1 MNSTPQAA
9 LTQRLRAAL
18 AACGLPP
25 ERGEVVAAADTRF
38 GDYQANAA
46 MVLAKE
52 TKRNP
57 RELAA
62 QIAEKFD
69 GTGICDKPE
78 IAGPGFLNF
87 RLNPRWVSEQIA
99 NLSSDPRCGVPATEK
114 PLKVV
119 VDFSSPNIAK
129 PMHVGHIR
137 STILG
142 DALARTARFLG
153 HDVVTDNHLGDWG
166 TQFGKV
172 LYGWKHMLDR
182 AALERDPV
190 AEMTRLYREV
200 NALEQTDP
208 AVHKA
213 AREELVKLQQG
224 DAENRAIWQQLV
236 DLSWAEFED
245 IYAQLGIKFDE
256 RLGESFYDPAL
267 AALVEKLLAS
277 GIAEMSEGAVCI
289 FFRDIPA
296 LADKPCLIRKTDGG
310 FLYATTDLATIEYR
324 VDRWQPDA
332 VWYVTGAPQ
341 QLHFQ
346 QVFAAAQRMGFTTQL
361 EHIAFGSI
369 LGEDHKLMK
378 TRSGD
383 NVPLRDLIN
392 EAVTRA
398 RAMIDGKNA
407 ELPEE
412 EKKHIARVV
421 GLGAVKYAE
430 LSQHRMTDYVF
441 SWSKMLSLQGNTA
454 PYLQNAYVRV
464 RSIFRK
470 LGAELGEGRNV
481 SLTEP
486 AELALAKK
494 LLQFG
499 EVVPAVL
506 NEFRPNLLANYL
518 FETANAFHTFY
529 EACPVLKAS
538 DTERHSRLVLC
549 DTTARVLRE
558 GLGLLGV
565 ETPERM

>member
-99 NLSSDPRCGVPATEK
+99 NLSSDPRCGVPAAEK

>member
-1 MNSTPQAA
+1 MNPTPQAA
-9 LTQRLRAAL
+9 LTLRLRAAL

-52 TKRNP
+52 AKRNP

-62 QIAEKFD
+62 QIADKFD
-69 GTGICDKPE
+69 GAGICAKPE

-87 RLNPRWVSEQIA
+87 RLNPDWISQQIVA
-99 NLSSDPRCGVPATEK
+99 LSGDPRCGVPTAEK
-114 PLKVV
+114 PLKVII
-119 VDFSSPNIAK
+119 DFSSPNIAK

-142 DALARTARFLG
+142 DALARITRFLG
-153 HDVVTDNHLGDWG
+153 HEVVTDNHLGDWG

-172 LYGWKHMLDR
+172 LYGWKHLLDR

-200 NALEQTDP
+200 NALEQADP

-245 IYAQLGIKFDE
+245 IYTQLDIKFDE

-267 AALVEKLLAS
+267 GDLVTKLLDS

-324 VDRWQPDA
+324 VERWQPDA
-332 VWYVTGAPQ
+332 IWYVTGAPQ

-346 QVFAAAQRMGFTTQL
+346 QVFAAAQRMGFSTRL

-383 NVPLRDLIN
+383 NVPLRDLID
-392 EAVTRA
+392 EALTRA
-398 RAMIDGKNA
+398 RAMIDEKNA

-470 LGAELGEGRNV
+470 LGAELGEARDV
-481 SLTEP
+481 SLTQP

-506 NEFRPNLLANYL
+506 NEFRPNLLANFL

-538 DTERHSRLVLC
+538 DAERHSRLVLC

>member
-1 MNSTPQAA
+1 MNPTPQAA
-9 LTQRLRAAL
+9 LTLRLRAAL

-52 TKRNP
+52 AKRNP

-69 GTGICDKPE
+69 GAGICGKPE

-87 RLNPRWVSEQIA
+87 RLNPDWISQQIVA
-99 NLSSDPRCGVPATEK
+99 LSGDPRCGVPAAEK
-114 PLKVV
+114 PLKVII
-119 VDFSSPNIAK
+119 DFSSPNIAK

-142 DALARTARFLG
+142 DALARITRFLG
-153 HDVVTDNHLGDWG
+153 HEVVTDNHLGDWG

-245 IYAQLGIKFDE
+245 IYMQLGIKFDE

-267 AALVEKLLAS
+267 GDLVTKLLAS
-277 GIAEMSEGAVCI
+277 GIAETSEGAVCI

-310 FLYATTDLATIEYR
+310 FLYATTDLATIE
-324 VDRWQPDA
+324 
-332 VWYVTGAPQ
+332 
-341 QLHFQ
+341 
-346 QVFAAAQRMGFTTQL
+346 
-361 EHIAFGSI
+361 
-369 LGEDHKLMK
+369 
-378 TRSGD
+378 
-383 NVPLRDLIN
+383 
-392 EAVTRA
+392 
-398 RAMIDGKNA
+398 
-407 ELPEE
+407 
-412 EKKHIARVV
+412 
-421 GLGAVKYAE
+421 
-430 LSQHRMTDYVF
+430 
-441 SWSKMLSLQGNTA
+441 
-454 PYLQNAYVRV
+454 
-464 RSIFRK
+464 
-470 LGAELGEGRNV
+470 
-481 SLTEP
+481 
-486 AELALAKK
+486 
-494 LLQFG
+494 
-499 EVVPAVL
+499 
-506 NEFRPNLLANYL
+506 
-518 FETANAFHTFY
+518 
-529 EACPVLKAS
+529 
-538 DTERHSRLVLC
+538 
-549 DTTARVLRE
+549 
-558 GLGLLGV
+558 
-565 ETPERM
+565 

>member
-1 MNSTPQAA
+1 MNPTPQAA
-9 LTQRLRAAL
+9 LTLRLRAAL

-52 TKRNP
+52 AKRNP

-69 GTGICDKPE
+69 GAGICGKPE

-87 RLNPRWVSEQIA
+87 RLNPDWISQQIVA
-99 NLSSDPRCGVPATEK
+99 LSGDPRCGVPAAEK
-114 PLKVV
+114 PLKVII
-119 VDFSSPNIAK
+119 DFSSPNIAK

-142 DALARTARFLG
+142 DALARITRFLG
-153 HDVVTDNHLGDWG
+153 HEVVTDNHLGDWG

-172 LYGWKHMLDR
+172 LYGWKHLLDR

-245 IYAQLGIKFDE
+245 IYTQLGIKFDE

-267 AALVEKLLAS
+267 GDLVTKLLAS

-324 VDRWQPDA
+324 VERWQPDA
-332 VWYVTGAPQ
+332 IWYVTGAPQ

-346 QVFAAAQRMGFTTQL
+346 QVFAAAQRIGFSTRL

-383 NVPLRDLIN
+383 NVPLRDLID
-392 EAVTRA
+392 EALTRA
-398 RAMIDGKNA
+398 RAMID
-407 ELPEE
+407 
-412 EKKHIARVV
+412 EK
-421 GLGAVKYAE
+421 
-430 LSQHRMTDYVF
+430 
-441 SWSKMLSLQGNTA
+441 
-454 PYLQNAYVRV
+454 
-464 RSIFRK
+464 
-470 LGAELGEGRNV
+470 
-481 SLTEP
+481 
-486 AELALAKK
+486 
-494 LLQFG
+494 
-499 EVVPAVL
+499 
-506 NEFRPNLLANYL
+506 
-518 FETANAFHTFY
+518 
-529 EACPVLKAS
+529 
-538 DTERHSRLVLC
+538 
-549 DTTARVLRE
+549 
-558 GLGLLGV
+558 
-565 ETPERM
+565 

>member
-1 MNSTPQAA
+1 MSATPQAV
-9 LTQRLRAAL
+9 LTKRLHAAL
-18 AACGLPP
+18 VACDLPP
-25 ERGEVVAAADTRF
+25 ERGEVTAAADTRF
-38 GDYQANAA
+38 GDYQANVA
-46 MVLAKE
+46 MVLAKQA
-52 TKRNP
+52 KANP

-62 QIAEKFD
+62 KIADYFEGGD
-69 GTGICDKPE
+69 VCEKPE

-87 RLNPRWVSEQIA
+87 RLKPAWVSQRLLA
-99 NLSSDPRCGVPATEK
+99 LAGDARCGAPAAEH
-114 PLKVV
+114 PRRII

-142 DALARTARFLG
+142 DALARIARFLG
-153 HDVVTDNHLGDWG
+153 HEVVTDNHLGDWG

-172 LYGWKHMLDR
+172 LYGWKHLLDR

-213 AREELVKLQQG
+213 ARGELVKLQQG
-224 DAENRAIWQQLV
+224 DPENRAIWQQLV

-245 IYAQLGIKFDE
+245 IYEKLGVRFDE
-256 RLGESFYDPAL
+256 RLGESFYDPSL
-267 AALVEKLLAS
+267 ASLVDKLLSA
-277 GIAEMSEGAVCI
+277 GIAQISEGAACI
-289 FFRDIPA
+289 FFPDIPA
-296 LADKPCLIRKTDGG
+296 LADKPCLVRKSDGG

-324 VDRWQPDA
+324 VERWNPHD

-346 QVFAAAQRMGFTTQL
+346 QVFAAARRMGVETQL

-383 NVPLRDLIN
+383 NVPLRDLID
-392 EAVTRA
+392 EGVTRA
-398 RAMIDGKNA
+398 RAMIEEKNPD
-407 ELPEE
+407 LPEE
-412 EKKHIARVV
+412 EKQHIARVV

-470 LGAELGEGRNV
+470 LGSEPGEAREV
-481 SLTEP
+481 ALTEP

-499 EVVPAVL
+499 ETVPTVL
-506 NEFRPNLLANYL
+506 HEFRPNLLANHL
-518 FETANAFHTFY
+518 FETANAFHAFY
-529 EACPVLKAS
+529 EACPVLKS
-538 DTERHSRLVLC
+538 DGPVRHSRLVLC
-549 DTTARVLRE
+549 EATARVLKQ
-558 GLGLLGV
+558 GLELLGV
-565 ETPERM
+565 DVPERM

>member
-1 MNSTPQAA
+1 MSATPQAV
-9 LTQRLRAAL
+9 LTKRLHAAL

-25 ERGEVVAAADTRF
+25 ERGEVTAAADTRF

-52 TKRNP
+52 AKTNP

-62 QIAEKFD
+62 QIADYFEAGD
-69 GTGICDKPE
+69 ICQKPE

-87 RLNPRWVSEQIA
+87 RLKPQWVSRQLRA
-99 NLSSDPRCGVPATEK
+99 LTGDARCGVSATEN
-114 PLKVV
+114 PLRIVI
-119 VDFSSPNIAK
+119 DFSSPNIAK

-142 DALARTARFLG
+142 DALARIARFAG
-153 HDVVTDNHLGDWG
+153 HEVVTDNHLGDWG

-172 LYGWKHMLDR
+172 LYGWKHLLDR
-182 AALERDPV
+182 GSLERDPI

-224 DAENRAIWQQLV
+224 DPENRAIWQQLV
-236 DLSWAEFED
+236 DLSWSEFSD
-245 IYAQLGIKFDE
+245 IYERLGVSFDE

-267 AALVEKLLAS
+267 APLVDKLLAA
-277 GIAEMSEGAVCI
+277 GTAQISEGAACI
-289 FFRDIPA
+289 FFPDIPA
-296 LADKPCLIRKTDGG
+296 LTDKPCLIRKSDGG

-324 VDRWQPDA
+324 NERWDPHA
-332 VWYVTGAPQ
+332 IWYVTGAPQ

-346 QVFAAAQRMGFTTQL
+346 QVFAAARRMGSGTKL

-383 NVPLRDLIN
+383 NVPLRDLID
-392 EAVTRA
+392 EAVSRA
-398 RAMIDGKNA
+398 RAMIEEKNP
-407 ELPEE
+407 ELPAE
-412 EKKHIARVV
+412 EKEHIARVV

-430 LSQHRMTDYVF
+430 LSQHRMSDYVF

-470 LGAELGEGRNV
+470 LGSELGLV
-481 SLTEP
+481 QDVVLTEP

-499 EVVPAVL
+499 EIVPLVL
-506 NEFRPNLLANYL
+506 HDFRPNLLANHL

-529 EACPVLKAS
+529 EACPVLKS
-538 DTERHSRLVLC
+538 EGVTQHSRLVLC
-549 DTTARVLRE
+549 EATARVLKQ
-558 GLGLLGV
+558 GLELLGV
-565 ETPERM
+565 QVPDRM

>member
-1 MNSTPQAA
+1 MSTTPQAA
-9 LTQRLRAAL
+9 LTPRLRAAL
-18 AACGLPP
+18 ADCGLPAG
-25 ERGEVVAAADTRF
+25 RGDVTAAADTRF
-38 GDYQANAA
+38 GDYQSNAA

-52 TKRNP
+52 AKKNP

-62 QIAEKFD
+62 LIAEKFD
-69 GTGICDKPE
+69 GGGMCAKPE

-87 RLNPRWVSEQIA
+87 RLEPAWVSQRVRGLA
-99 NLSSDPRCGVPATEK
+99 VDARCGVPVAENRRTII
-114 PLKVV
+114 

-142 DALARTARFLG
+142 DALSRIARFLG
-153 HDVVTDNHLGDWG
+153 HEVITDNHLGDWG

-172 LYGWKHMLDR
+172 LYGWKHLLDR
-182 AALERDPV
+182 DALGRDPI

-200 NALEQTDP
+200 NAREQADP
-208 AVHKA
+208 EIHRA
-213 AREELVKLQQG
+213 AREELVKLQRG
-224 DAENRAIWQQLV
+224 DPENRAIWQQLV
-236 DLSWAEFED
+236 DMSWAEFDE
-245 IYAQLGIKFDE
+245 IYTRLGIRFDE

-267 AALVEKLLAS
+267 APLVERLLAS
-277 GIAEMSEGAVCI
+277 GVAEISEGAACI

-296 LADKPCLIRKTDGG
+296 LADKPCLVRKGDGG

-324 VDRWQPDA
+324 EQRWHPDS

-346 QVFAAAQRMGFTTQL
+346 QVFAAAKRMGFNTQL

-369 LGEDHKLMK
+369 LGDDHKLMK

-383 NVPLRDLIN
+383 NVPLRDVID
-392 EAVTRA
+392 EAVSRA
-398 RAMIDGKNA
+398 RAMIEEKNP
-407 ELPEE
+407 ELPAR
-412 EKKHIARVV
+412 EKEDIARMV
-421 GLGAVKYAE
+421 GIGAVKYSE

-454 PYLQNAYVRV
+454 PYLQNAHVRV

-470 LGAELGEGRNV
+470 LGAEPDGTADV
-481 SLTEP
+481 ALTEP

-499 EVVPAVL
+499 EVVPSVL
-506 NEFRPNLLANYL
+506 NEFRPNLLANHLY
-518 FETANAFHTFY
+518 ETANAFHAFY
-529 EACPVLKAS
+529 EACPVLKAA
-538 DTERHSRLVLC
+538 DDVRQSRLVLC
-549 DTTARVLRE
+549 DATARVLRQ
-558 GLGLLGV
+558 GLDLLGV
-565 ETPERM
+565 EAPERM

>member
-1 MNSTPQAA
+1 MNATPQAVLA
-9 LTQRLRAAL
+9 GRLRAAL
-18 AACGLPP
+18 SACGLPP

-38 GDYQANAA
+38 GDYQSNAA

-52 TKRNP
+52 AKANP
-57 RELAA
+57 RQLASK
-62 QIAEKFD
+62 IAGAFD
-69 GTGICDKPE
+69 GGDICDAPE

-87 RLNPRWVSEQIA
+87 RLKPDWAARQLAALAGDARSGVPA
-99 NLSSDPRCGVPATEK
+99 VSDPRRI
-114 PLKVV
+114 V

-142 DALARTARFLG
+142 DALARIARFLG
-153 HDVVTDNHLGDWG
+153 HEVVTDNHLGDWG

-172 LYGWKHMLDR
+172 LYGWKHLLDR
-182 AALERDPV
+182 ANLHRDPI

-200 NALEQTDP
+200 NALEQADP
-208 AVHKA
+208 EVHRA

-224 DAENRAIWQQLV
+224 DPENRAIWQQLV
-236 DLSWAEFED
+236 DLSWAEFQD
-245 IYAQLGIKFDE
+245 IYDRLGVCFDE

-267 AALVEKLLAS
+267 GGLVEKLLAG
-277 GIAEMSEGAVCI
+277 GIAQISEGAVCI
-289 FFRDIPA
+289 FFPEIPQ
-296 LADKPCLIRKTDGG
+296 LADKPCLIRKSDGG

-324 VDRWQPDA
+324 AERWDPHA

-346 QVFAAAQRMGFTTQL
+346 QVFAAARRMGVRTQL
-361 EHIAFGSI
+361 DHIAFGSI

-383 NVPLRDLIN
+383 NVALRDLID
-392 EAVTRA
+392 EAESRA
-398 RAMIDGKNA
+398 RALIEEKNP
-407 ELPEE
+407 ELPPE
-412 EKKHIARVV
+412 EKERTARIV
-421 GLGAVKYAE
+421 GIGAVKYAE

-470 LGAELGEGRNV
+470 LGAELGEVQNV
-481 SLTEP
+481 QLTEP

-499 EVVPAVL
+499 EVVPLVL
-506 NEFRPNLLANYL
+506 HEFRPNLLANHL

-529 EACPVLKAS
+529 EACPVLKS
-538 DTERHSRLVLC
+538 DGVTQHSRLVLC
-549 DTTARVLRE
+549 EATARVLKL
-558 GLGLLGV
+558 GLDLLGV
-565 ETPERM
+565 EVPERM

>member
-1 MNSTPQAA
+1 SAGGERRPQP
-9 LTQRLRAAL
+9 Q
-18 AACGLPP
+18 GQ
-25 ERGEVVAAADTRF
+25 RGEVVAAADTRF

-52 TKRNP
+52 AKRNP

-69 GTGICDKPE
+69 GAGICGKPE

-87 RLNPRWVSEQIA
+87 RLNPDWISQRIVA
-99 NLSSDPRCGVPATEK
+99 LSGDPRCGVPAAEK
-114 PLKVV
+114 PLKVII
-119 VDFSSPNIAK
+119 DFSSPNIAK

-142 DALARTARFLG
+142 DALARIARFLG
-153 HDVVTDNHLGDWG
+153 HEVVTDNHLGDWG

-172 LYGWKHMLDR
+172 LYGWKHLLDR

-245 IYAQLGIKFDE
+245 IYRQLGVQFDE
-256 RLGESFYDPAL
+256 RLGESFYDPVL
-267 AALVEKLLAS
+267 GDLVTKLLAS

-324 VDRWQPDA
+324 VERWQPDA
-332 VWYVTGAPQ
+332 IWYVTGAPQ

-346 QVFAAAQRMGFTTQL
+346 QVFAAAQRMGFSTRL

-383 NVPLRDLIN
+383 NVPLRDLID
-392 EAVTRA
+392 EALTRA
-398 RAMIDGKNA
+398 RAMIDEKNA

-470 LGAELGEGRNV
+470 LGAELDEGRNV
-481 SLTEP
+481 SLAQP

-506 NEFRPNLLANYL
+506 NEFRPTLLANSL
-518 FETANAFHTFY
+518 FETANAFHAFY
-529 EACPVLKAS
+529 
-538 DTERHSRLVLC
+538 
-549 DTTARVLRE
+549 
-558 GLGLLGV
+558 
-565 ETPERM
+565 

>member
-1 MNSTPQAA
+1 METTPQAA

-18 AACGLPP
+18 DACGLPP

-57 RELAA
+57 RELAG

-69 GTGICDKPE
+69 GGEICGKPE

-87 RLNPRWVSEQIA
+87 RLEPAWLSQRIA
-99 NLSSDPRCGVPATEK
+99 SLSGDARCGVPQTEK
-114 PLKVV
+114 PLKIV

-142 DALARTARFLG
+142 DALSRIARFLG

-172 LYGWKHMLDR
+172 LYGWKHLLDR
-182 AALERDPV
+182 AALERDPI

-200 NALEQTDP
+200 NALEQSDP

-224 DAENRAIWQQLV
+224 DPENRAIWQQLV

-245 IYAQLGIKFDE
+245 IYAQLGIRFDE

-277 GIAEMSEGAVCI
+277 GIAETSEGAVCI

-296 LADKPCLIRKTDGG
+296 LDDKPCLIRKTDGG

-324 VDRWQPDA
+324 VERWQPDTI
-332 VWYVTGAPQ
+332 WYVTGAPQ

-346 QVFAAAQRMGFTTQL
+346 QVFAAAKRMGLGIRL

-383 NVPLRDLIN
+383 NVPLRDLID
-392 EAVTRA
+392 ESVARA
-398 RAMIDGKNA
+398 RAMIDEKNA

-470 LGAELGEGRNV
+470 LGAELGESKSV
-481 SLTEP
+481 SLSAP

-499 EVVPAVL
+499 ETVPAVL

-518 FETANAFHTFY
+518 FETANAFHAFY

-538 DTERHSRLVLC
+538 EAERHSRLVLC
-549 DTTARVLRE
+549 DATARVLRQ
-558 GLGLLGV
+558 GLDLLGV
-565 ETPERM
+565 EVPERM

>member
-25 ERGEVVAAADTRF
+25 ERGDVVAAADTRF

-52 TKRNP
+52 AKRNP
-57 RELAA
+57 RELAG
-62 QIAEKFD
+62 QIAEHFD
-69 GTGICDKPE
+69 GGDLCAKPE

-87 RLNPRWVSEQIA
+87 RLHPAWVSRQLA
-99 NLSSDPRCGVPATEK
+99 VLAGDARCGLPAVEK
-114 PLKVV
+114 PLKIII
-119 VDFSSPNIAK
+119 DFSSPNIAK

-142 DALARTARFLG
+142 DALARIARFLG
-153 HDVVTDNHLGDWG
+153 HEVVTDNHLGDWG

-200 NALEQTDP
+200 NALEQTDG

-224 DAENRAIWQQLV
+224 DPENRAIWQELV
-236 DLSWAEFED
+236 DLSWAEFEE
-245 IYAQLGIKFDE
+245 IYGHLGIRFDE

-267 AALVEKLLAS
+267 ADLVEKLLA
-277 GIAEMSEGAVCI
+277 GNVAEQSEGAVCI
-289 FFRDIPA
+289 FFRDIPS
-296 LADKPCLIRKTDGG
+296 LAEKPCLIRKSDGG

-346 QVFAAAQRMGFTTQL
+346 QLFAAARKMGYDTTL
-361 EHIAFGSI
+361 EHVAFGSI

-383 NVPLRDLIN
+383 NVPLRALLD

-398 RAMIDGKNA
+398 RAMIDEKNP

-470 LGAELGEGRNV
+470 LGTGVGSADAV
-481 SLTEP
+481 SLGEP

-499 EVVPAVL
+499 EVVPTVL
-506 NEFRPNLLANYL
+506 HDFRPNLLANHL

-529 EACPVLKAS
+529 EACPVLKSEGA
-538 DTERHSRLVLC
+538 TRHSRLVLC
-549 DTTARVLRE
+549 EATARVLKQ
-558 GLGLLGV
+558 GLELLGV
-565 ETPERM
+565 EVPERM